1 MVEERSM
8 KYRLIAA
15 LIALMAF
22 AGQPSAAEVFDPF
35 QSLLEKMRGDVP
47 EYSPP
52 VSTPHNEGTQP
63 QATRA
68 PTLHPHIYPYHG
80 TRGQ

>member
-1 MVEERSM
+1 M

-15 LIALMAF
+15 LIAVMAF

-35 QSLLEKMRGDVP
+35 QSLLEKMRGDAP

-52 VSTPHNEGTQP
+52 ASAPHSEGSQS
-63 QATRA
+63 QAMPA
-68 PTLHPHIYPYHG
+68 PTLHPHVYPYKG
-80 TRGQ
+80 THSR